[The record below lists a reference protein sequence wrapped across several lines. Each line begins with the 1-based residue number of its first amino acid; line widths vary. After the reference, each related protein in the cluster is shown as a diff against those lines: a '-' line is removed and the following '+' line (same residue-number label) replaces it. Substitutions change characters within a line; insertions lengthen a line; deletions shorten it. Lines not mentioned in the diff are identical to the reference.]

1 MIMQPLPGN
10 YHRVTQT
17 SKMPTLLHKVRMK
30 LMLSNDIHVYIHC
43 YLPPPPCGVAGP
55 TEQTVGRFWQMV
67 WENQLTTIVM
77 LTRCVEDGKVSN
89 WHRLCVIQNT
99 LHSLSYIACHFY
111 TIVLMT
117 YIQKNISLTEGPT
130 RH

>member
-1 MIMQPLPGN
+1 MLCAYANTITLGLVYN
-10 YHRVTQT
+10 YYRVIQT

-30 LMLSNDIHVYIHC
+30 LILSNDLYIHC
-43 YLPPPPCGVAGP
+43 YLSPPPCGVAGP

-89 WHRLCVIQNT
+89 WHRLCEYT
-99 LHSLSYIACHFY
+99 PLSELACHFY
-111 TIVLMT
+111 TIVLIT
-117 YIQKNISLTEGPT
+117 YKNHELN
-130 RH
+130 

>member
-1 MIMQPLPGN
+1 
-10 YHRVTQT
+10 
-17 SKMPTLLHKVRMK
+17 MPTLLHKVRMK
-30 LMLSNDIHVYIHC
+30 LMLSNDIYLHC

-89 WHRLCVIQNT
+89 WHRLCEYT
-99 LHSLSYIACHFY
+99 PLSELARHFY
-111 TIVLMT
+111 ALIHSTLSHLYTISANDV
-117 YIQKNISLTEGPT
+117 QKHITISLTEGPT